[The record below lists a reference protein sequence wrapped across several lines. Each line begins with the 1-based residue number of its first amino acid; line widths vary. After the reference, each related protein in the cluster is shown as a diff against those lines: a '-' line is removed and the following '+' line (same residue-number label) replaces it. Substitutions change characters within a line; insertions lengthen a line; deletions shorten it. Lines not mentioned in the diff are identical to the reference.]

1 MEVSEHKD
9 TLLRMGIDGAS
20 TGQGE
25 YGARRT
31 GSLEPEPPVALLDRT
46 LGTWEG

>member
-9 TLLRMGIDGAS
+9 TLLWMGIDGAG

-25 YGARRT
+25 CGARTT
-31 GSLEPEPPVALLDRT
+31 GSLEPEPPIPLLDRA